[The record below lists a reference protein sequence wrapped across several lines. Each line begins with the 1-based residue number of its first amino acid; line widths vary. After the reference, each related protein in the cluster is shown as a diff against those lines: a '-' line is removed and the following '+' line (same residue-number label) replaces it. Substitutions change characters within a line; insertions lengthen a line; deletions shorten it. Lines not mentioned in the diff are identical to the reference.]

1 MTPRNAGCVYLVSGL
16 WCRSGSLR
24 TSSGFQW
31 QTVNIA
37 VSAVCP
43 QQLDMGN
50 ENYKGILNES
60 SLFCFPAIPSKE
72 CSVLG
77 DYILLV
83 GPWMCYAD
91 HGMDTWA
98 AKDRSEALSFSR
110 STETPSICSFLR
122 LYVYVCFLTPYLSL
136 ALTHIYVAFFFLI

>member
-91 HGMDTWA
+91 HGMDTWV
-98 AKDRSEALSFSR
+98 AK
-110 STETPSICSFLR
+110 ICEEFYGGEGGEHSVWEEWIYTLFIS
-122 LYVYVCFLTPYLSL
+122 PDSL
-136 ALTHIYVAFFFLI
+136 KFWADSPGRWTIYTWMTL